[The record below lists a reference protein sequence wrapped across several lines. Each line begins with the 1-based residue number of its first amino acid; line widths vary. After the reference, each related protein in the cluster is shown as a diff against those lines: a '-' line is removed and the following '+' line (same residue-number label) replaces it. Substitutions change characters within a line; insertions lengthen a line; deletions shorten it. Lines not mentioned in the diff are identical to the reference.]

1 MSTEDDDFFPP
12 EYVAANKGQA
22 AELRPQAAEH
32 GLRFEGYLVPSVA
45 EWVLAEVEQGHFR
58 DPSEA
63 MFIAMRVF
71 MEMQAY
77 PDLREELL
85 RREIRK
91 SLADEGPSLSGD
103 EVLAKLH
110 ERMKRAGGR
119 KPPMW
124 SKVPFPSK

>member
-12 EYVAANKGQA
+12 EYVAANKAQA
-22 AELRPQAAEH
+22 ADLRPQAAER

-45 EWVLAEVEQGHFR
+45 EWVLAEVEQGRFR

-63 MFIAMRVF
+63 VFVAMQVF
-71 MEMQAY
+71 MEMQSY

-91 SLADEGPSLSGD
+91 SLADEGPTLSGE
-103 EVLAKLH
+103 EVLANLK
-110 ERMKRAGGR
+110 ERMKRAGGQ

-124 SKVPFPSK
+124 SKVPFPS

>member
-1 MSTEDDDFFPP
+1 M
-12 EYVAANKGQA
+12 Q
-22 AELRPQAAEH
+22 
-32 GLRFEGYLVPSVA
+32 
-45 EWVLAEVEQGHFR
+45 
-58 DPSEA
+58 
-63 MFIAMRVF
+63 VF

-110 ERMKRAGGR
+110 ERMKQAGGH

-124 SKVPFPSK
+124 SKVSFPS